1 MPEVSAEA
9 AAIAEDRLER
19 LADLSLTVGRSDLHR
34 RHGRVS
40 DLIGLIVEASGLEV
54 EVGEVCEIGTGR
66 GRPPVP
72 AEVVG
77 FRARRTLLMPL
88 GELHGIG
95 PGNVVTAT
103 AQVDAGID
111 TKLERAREVVA
122 AELASVAA

>member
-1 MPEVSAEA
+1 MSDEDSVFVADVSQSDTSTAVVSPEAG
-9 AAIAEDRLER
+9 AIAEERLER
-19 LADLSLTVGRSDLHR
+19 LGDLSGAIGRADLHR

-88 GELHGIG
+88 GEMAGIG
-95 PGNVVTAT
+95 PGNPVTA
-103 AQVDAGID
+103 
-111 TKLERAREVVA
+111 
-122 AELASVAA
+122 

>member
-1 MPEVSAEA
+1 MHHADLATSPPTTESS
-9 AAIAEDRLER
+9 AIADERLER
-19 LADLSLTVGRSDLHR
+19 LADASLAVGRADLHR

-77 FRARRTLLMPL
+77 FRARRGVVSAMSPRPSIGRPRPSSTRPSRSMPT
-88 GELHGIG
+88 G
-95 PGNVVTAT
+95 TS
-103 AQVDAGID
+103 
-111 TKLERAREVVA
+111 R
-122 AELASVAA
+122 